1 MAGAKEYSSTLPLKL
16 EAGKTYTITVDYSV
30 GVGDLNGIIELRWSS
45 PSTQKKIVPQSIL
58 YSPGSGGAADDV
70 LFDVLVKTYR
80 LLHKTASL
88 VDGFNL
94 LVKELGY
101 MTTHSSDF
109 NGFDPNVLPLDRTI
123 DPDTIDRNALTLFNQ
138 WETVFTI

>member
-1 MAGAKEYSSTLPLKL
+1 MVSLSCDGA
-16 EAGKTYTITVDYSV
+16 
-30 GVGDLNGIIELRWSS
+30 
-45 PSTQKKIVPQSIL
+45 VPQHKRRSFHRVFFIHQ
-58 YSPGSGGAADDV
+58 AAV
-70 LFDVLVKTYR
+70 ALRMMLLFDVPQLKTYR

-138 WETVFTI
+138 WEPAL